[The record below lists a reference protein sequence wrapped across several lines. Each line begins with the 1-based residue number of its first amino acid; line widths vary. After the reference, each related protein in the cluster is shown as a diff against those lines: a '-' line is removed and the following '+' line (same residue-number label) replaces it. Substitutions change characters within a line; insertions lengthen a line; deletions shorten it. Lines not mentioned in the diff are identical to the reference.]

1 MTNLMNLQYFLA
13 SRPRGE
19 PNASHVPAR
28 DVPVPEL
35 APGEML
41 LRNLYISL
49 DPAILGWERYAT
61 VPAAALNKLD
71 EQTVL
76 VSAAAGAV
84 GSVVWQIGA

>member
-1 MTNLMNLQYFLA
+1 MINWTNQQSFLA
-13 SRPRGE
+13 SRSLGE
-19 PNASHVPAR
+19 PNASPVPAR
-28 DVPVPEL
+28 DVPLPEL
-35 APGEML
+35 APGEVL

-61 VPAAALNKLD
+61 MPAAALNKLD